1 MSNTI
6 TGLLP
11 TLYEALDVVSREM
24 VGFIPAVTLDAQ
36 AARGAVGQT
45 VMSFVAPV
53 ASSGDVTPGTFP
65 PDDGDQTIGNVSLS
79 ISKSKYSP
87 IRWTGE
93 DVRGLNTGPGATSI
107 RVNQVAQSI
116 RTLVNLIEIDCAV
129 ASYLASRATGTAGTA
144 PFATGVGDAANLRQ
158 ILVDNGAPTT
168 AMQLVI
174 NTTAGAKM
182 GANTQLTKAN
192 EAGTDS
198 LLRQGILSNILGFDI
213 RESAALT
220 PVTAG
225 TGASYVLNNVAG
237 YAAGATTLAMDGGT
251 GTILAGDVITLGS
264 GGGSGT
270 ADANKYVVASALTAG
285 SLTIA
290 APGLLLAHADEDT
303 VTVTAA
309 RNPSVGFAKSAIV
322 LATRAPALPEEG
334 DSADDRSMVTDPRS
348 GLTFELAL
356 YKQYKRVKY
365 ELAIAWGVKLV
376 KAEHAGILLG

>member
-45 VMSFVAPV
+45 VMSFVAPPGTM
-53 ASSGDVTPGTFP
+53 GDVTPGTFP
-65 PDDGDQTIGNVSLS
+65 PDDGDQNIGNVPLT
-79 ISKSKYSP
+79 INKSKYSP

-93 DVRGLNTGPGATSI
+93 DVRGLNTGPGAKNI

-116 RTLVNLIEIDCAV
+116 RTLVNAIEIDCSI
-129 ASYLASRATGTAGTA
+129 ASRLFSRATGTAGTT
-144 PFATGVGDAANLRQ
+144 PFASGVADSANLRQ

-168 AMQLVI
+168 DMQLVL

-182 GANTQLTKAN
+182 SGNQQLTKAN

-198 LLRQGILSNILGFDI
+198 LLRQGLFGNMHGFDV
-213 RESAALT
+213 RESAGLV

-237 YAAGATTLAMDGGT
+237 YPIGATTLAADVGT
-251 GTILAGDVITLGS
+251 GTILAGDVIVLG
-264 GGGSGT
+264 GDT
-270 ADANKYVVASALTAG
+270 NQYVVATALAAG
-285 SLTIA
+285 SFTIA
-290 APGLLLAHADEDT
+290 APGLLQAHADEDT
-303 VTVTAA
+303 VTLAA
-309 RNPSVGFAKSAIV
+309 RRNPSVGFARSALV
-322 LATRAPALPEEG
+322 LATRMPALPEEG
-334 DSADDRSMVTDPRS
+334 DSADDRSTISDPRS

-365 ELAIAWGVKLV
+365 ELAIAWGVGLV
-376 KAEHAGILLG
+376 KPEHGAILLG

>member
-11 TLYEALDVVSREM
+11 TLYEALDVVSREI

-45 VMSFVAPV
+45 VMSFVAPPGT
-53 ASSGDVTPGTFP
+53 SGNVTPGTFP
-65 PDDGDQTIGNVSLS
+65 PDDGDQTIGNVPLT
-79 ISKSKYSP
+79 ISNSMYSP

-93 DVRGLNTGPGATSI
+93 DVRGLNTGPGANAI

-116 RTLVNLIEIDCAV
+116 RTLVNLIEQSCAT
-129 ASYLASRATGTAGTA
+129 AALLFSRATGTAGTT
-144 PFATGVGDAANLRQ
+144 PFASALSDSANLRQ
-158 ILVDNGAPTT
+158 IMIDNGAPTT
-168 AMQLVI
+168 DMQLVL
-174 NTTAGAKM
+174 NTTAGAKFS
-182 GANTQLTKAN
+182 ANTQLTKAN

-198 LLRQGILSNILGFDI
+198 LLRQGLLSNIHGFDV
-213 RESAALT
+213 RESAQLQ

-237 YAAGATTLAMDGGT
+237 YAVGATTLAVDGGT
-251 GTILAGDVITLGS
+251 GTILAGDIVTIG
-264 GGGSGT
+264 
-270 ADANKYVVASALTAG
+270 AYNYVVATALAAG
-285 SLTIA
+285 ALTIA
-290 APGLLLAHADEDT
+290 APGLRATAADEAT
-303 VTVTAA
+303 VTVVAT
-309 RNPSVGFAKSAIV
+309 RNPSVGFARSAIV

-334 DSADDRSMVTDPRS
+334 DSADDRSLVTDPRS

-365 ELAIAWGVKLV
+365 ELAIAWGVGLV
-376 KAEHAGILLG
+376 KPEHGAILLG

>member
-1 MSNTI
+1 MANTI

-36 AARGAVGQT
+36 VARGAVGQT
-45 VMSFVAPV
+45 VMSFVAPPGT
-53 ASSGDVTPGTFP
+53 SGDVTPGTFP
-65 PDDGDQTIGNVSLS
+65 PDDGDQTIGNVPLT
-79 ISKSKYSP
+79 ITKSKYSP

-93 DVRGLNTGPGATSI
+93 DVRGLNTGPGANAI

-116 RTLVNLIEIDCAV
+116 RTLVNLIEKDCAT
-129 ASYLASRATGTAGTA
+129 ASQLFSRATGTAGTT
-144 PFATGVGDAANLRQ
+144 PFATGVQDGANLRQ

-168 AMQLVI
+168 DMQMVV

-182 GANTQLTKAN
+182 GGNTQLTKAN

-213 RESAALT
+213 RESAGLQQ
-220 PVTAG
+220 VTAG
-225 TGASYVLNNVAG
+225 TGASYVINNASG
-237 YAAGATTLAMDGGT
+237 YAVGATTLAMDVGT
-251 GTILAGDVITLGS
+251 GTILAGDVITI
-264 GGGSGT
+264 GT
-270 ADANKYVVASALTAG
+270 DPNKYVVATALTAG

-290 APGLLLAHADEDT
+290 NPGLLVAHADEDA
-303 VTVTAA
+303 VTVLAS
-309 RNPSVGFAKSAIV
+309 RNPNVGFARSALV

-334 DSADDRSMVTDPRS
+334 DSADDRSLVTDPRS

-365 ELAIAWGVKLV
+365 ELAIAWGVGLV
-376 KAEHAGILLG
+376 KAEHGAILLG